1 MSTLDSYIS
10 DKIQFTVNKA
20 YVLCLITF
28 LGGWYDKWLIKIRIS
43 LNMMLY
49 LVAVLSDNNYIN

>member
-1 MSTLDSYIS
+1 MSSLDSYIS

-20 YVLCLITF
+20 YALCLIIF